1 MAFAVKGVRWWM
13 IGLLMLGAIINYLT
27 RSTLAVAAPTV
38 LKDLAITTQQYAW
51 ILGAFQGAIMLQPL
65 CGYVLDVVG
74 VKLGF
79 ALFGLAWSFI
89 SMAHGLA
96 HNWTTLFWL
105 RGLLGLAEGSA
116 NPAGMKAT
124 SEWFPAQERGLAGGV
139 FNIGASVGSMLAPP
153 LVAWAILSYN
163 WQAAFVLTGS
173 LGLLWLALWIW
184 LYQSPAKQRLLSDAE
199 REYIRAGQEKHLAG
213 DGSRPSITRILGQ
226 RNFWGIALP
235 RFLADPT
242 WGTLTFWLPLYLTTV
257 RHFDLK
263 QIALFAWL
271 PFLAAD
277 LGCLSGGTIS
287 MALQKRFGVRLLN
300 ARRGAFTVGAC
311 LMVGV
316 AFVGFVESPYVAIAL
331 LSLAGFAHQTLSVTV
346 ITMSSDLFKRN
357 EVATVAGMAG
367 TCGNAGVLLFS
378 LLMGT
383 LVTTVGYTPFFIGLA
398 ALDLLG
404 ALILWTVVREPE
416 AASSVASGRAAL
428 A

>member
-1 MAFAVKGVRWWM
+1 MSLTLKGVRWWM
-13 IGLLMLGAIINYLT
+13 ISLLMLGAIINYLT

-38 LKDLAITTQQYAW
+38 LKDLAITTRQYSW

-74 VKLGF
+74 LKLGF
-79 ALFGLAWSFI
+79 ALFAFAWSLV

-96 HNWTTLFWL
+96 QSWTMLFWL

-124 SEWFPAQERGLAGGV
+124 SEWFPSQERGLAGGV

-163 WQAAFVLTGS
+163 WQAAFVLTGG
-173 LGLLWLALWIW
+173 LGLVWLALW
-184 LYQSPAKQRLLSDAE
+184 LAFYQSPAKHRALSAVE
-199 REYIRAGQEKHLAG
+199 RDYIRSGQERHLEG
-213 DGSRPSITRILGQ
+213 DGTRPAISKILRQ

-277 LGCLSGGTIS
+277 LGCLAGGTIS
-287 MALQKRFGVRLLN
+287 MALQKRFGVRLIN

-316 AFVGFVESPYVAIAL
+316 AFVGVVSSPYVAIAL

-346 ITMSSDLFKRN
+346 ITMSSDLFRRN

-367 TCGNAGVLLFS
+367 TCGNAGVLVFS

-383 LVTTVGYTPFFIGLA
+383 LVTTVGYTPFFVGLA
-398 ALDLLG
+398 VLDLIG
-404 ALILWTVVREPE
+404 ALILWTVVREPQVASSLA
-416 AASSVASGRAAL
+416 AAS
-428 A
+428 